1 MVLGDSHLG
10 LDLQFGVQEHPI
22 LKALVH
28 ENYNINDNYHYNDI
42 GRSSEWG
49 LNLEVHLP
57 QVLLCFE
64 LLQGLVS
71 PSAPCAFREK
81 VKRQAWRMAQSAL

>member
-10 LDLQFGVQEHPI
+10 LDLQFGVQEHTI

-42 GRSSEWG
+42 GLDFDLYK
-49 LNLEVHLP
+49 LNLT
-57 QVLLCFE
+57 FFTR
-64 LLQGLVS
+64 
-71 PSAPCAFREK
+71 PSCAK
-81 VKRQAWRMAQSAL
+81 NSCQAR

>member
-10 LDLQFGVQEHPI
+10 LDLQYGVQEHTI

-42 GRSSEWG
+42 G
-49 LNLEVHLP
+49 LDFDLY
-57 QVLLCFE
+57 
-64 LLQGLVS
+64 
-71 PSAPCAFREK
+71 
-81 VKRQAWRMAQSAL
+81 

>member
-1 MVLGDSHLG
+1 MNNFKVVLGDSHLG

-42 GRSSEWG
+42 GR
-49 LNLEVHLP
+49 
-57 QVLLCFE
+57 
-64 LLQGLVS
+64 
-71 PSAPCAFREK
+71 
-81 VKRQAWRMAQSAL
+81 

>member
-42 GRSSEWG
+42 GGWMNVVQSQTYRS
-49 LNLEVHLP
+49 L
-57 QVLLCFE
+57 QALLFFE
-64 LLQGLVS
+64 LQPGLVN
-71 PSAPCAFREK
+71 PSALYAFHAR
-81 VKRQAWRMAQSAL
+81 VKRQAWRTGPSAR

>member
-42 GRSSEWG
+42 G
-49 LNLEVHLP
+49 LDLDLD
-57 QVLLCFE
+57 
-64 LLQGLVS
+64 
-71 PSAPCAFREK
+71 
-81 VKRQAWRMAQSAL
+81 